1 MDEKKRQQAHEEAIH
16 EQDKKIENLQLAMAM
31 KASELESVRQELV
44 KTKGQKED
52 PSFNVSTSRDA
63 FGNTFLIV
71 TAQTNDIITARL
83 LLSLGAA
90 PNETN
95 DDGLTAMSFASYFH
109 NESMISLLSQNKAAE
124 SRLPFDNF
132 LGEHLVVTCVAF
144 FRSKST
150 FLQLYACWLT

>member
-1 MDEKKRQQAHEEAIH
+1 MDEKKRQQAHEESIL
-16 EQDKKIENLQLAMAM
+16 EQDKKIGILQLAMAM

-63 FGNTFLIV
+63 FGNSFLIV
-71 TAQTNDIITARL
+71 TAQTNDIVTARL

-109 NESMISLLSQNKAAE
+109 NDSMISLLSQNKAAE
-124 SRLPFDNF
+124 SNLPFDNF
-132 LGEHLVVTCVAF
+132 LGEHLVV
-144 FRSKST
+144 
-150 FLQLYACWLT
+150 